1 MPAYHID
8 STLTDR
14 FTSNID
20 VAVAMAVGQGWE
32 VRDEWTVSDVRYVRL
47 TKIIESNNVTDL
59 LEHMFNNALLALE
72 EMGLSRDSELP
83 PVTVSIAIR
92 DTQFALDE
100 SLPYRYTRPVP
111 RKARK

>member
-1 MPAYHID
+1 
-8 STLTDR
+8 
-14 FTSNID
+14 
-20 VAVAMAVGQGWE
+20 
-32 VRDEWTVSDVRYVRL
+32 
-47 TKIIESNNVTDL
+47 
-59 LEHMFNNALLALE
+59 MFNNALLTLE

-100 SLPYRYTRPVP
+100 SLPYRYTKPVP